1 MNNPQKEAQT
11 KLTKGLLD
19 MIVLQLLRNEPMHGY
34 QIITSIRK
42 SFGVYFGPSTV
53 YPMLGMLKKKG
64 QVKSGWDMT
73 HERPRK
79 VYTLTPEGQNLL
91 AFTEGSLNLIC
102 RTLSKTPASE
112 AFVTIQASTSSDNT
126 RKAISVPAF
135 SH

>member
-34 QIITSIRK
+34 QIITSIRR

-53 YPMLGMLKKKG
+53 YPMLGTLEKKG

-79 VYTLTPEGQNLL
+79 VYTLTPEGKNLL

-102 RTLSKTPASE
+102 RTLSKTSALEDVVTMQTSPASG
-112 AFVTIQASTSSDNT
+112 ST
-126 RKAISVPAF
+126 RKTIAVPVF
-135 SH
+135 SS